1 MRITQLFPG
10 ILAICYL
17 GALSI
22 PRHAWQDPGKIM
34 SLTCSFHLFLSAY
47 KKFTQSL
54 YSFQIYWQI
63 AATKH
68 FGCAQTC
75 LTTSKKKWNN
85 QFVAHIHVSVSTK
98 LQQLLDSFQRYWQFG
113 MHDMTQPKWNDQ
125 CLGSMDV
132 SLHAKH

>member
-85 QFVAHIHVSVSTK
+85 QFVAHIHVCLWAQNYNNYLTLSRDIGNLACMTWPN
-98 LQQLLDSFQRYWQFG
+98 QNG
-113 MHDMTQPKWNDQ
+113 MIN
-125 CLGSMDV
+125 V
-132 SLHAKH
+132 

>member
-1 MRITQLFPG
+1 MRVTQLFPG

-54 YSFQIYWQI
+54 YSSRYTGKLLPQS
-63 AATKH
+63 TL
-68 FGCAQTC
+68 G
-75 LTTSKKKWNN
+75 
-85 QFVAHIHVSVSTK
+85 VPRHV
-98 LQQLLDSFQRYWQFG
+98 
-113 MHDMTQPKWNDQ
+113 
-125 CLGSMDV
+125 
-132 SLHAKH
+132 